1 MASDK
6 IYDKIHEQSPWQ
18 DITEGNKIF
27 EAATSRI
34 SAQESGERQL
44 PCGPLSGVN
53 NVCCVHPCARIH
65 QYQ

>member
-27 EAATSRI
+27 EAATSKYL
-34 SAQESGERQL
+34 SGERQL
-44 PCGPLSGVN
+44 TCGPLSGVN

>member
-27 EAATSRI
+27 EAATS
-34 SAQESGERQL
+34 
-44 PCGPLSGVN
+44 V
-53 NVCCVHPCARIH
+53 
-65 QYQ
+65 